1 MRTEFVNVVCDLY
14 CTRTETPPRY
24 RMYVN
29 DELFTERTWIW
40 DNVYLE
46 ENLQVQAPPGRY
58 TVALEIVQPTDATIV
73 MKNIRVDKGS
83 GRINKQGFLEVWH
96 EIP

>member
-1 MRTEFVNVVCDLY
+1 MQTEFVSVVCDLF
-14 CTRTETPPRY
+14 CDWTDSPPRY

-40 DNVYLE
+40 QGAYLE

-58 TVALEIVQPTDATIV
+58 SITLEVVQPTNATIT
-73 MKNIRVDKGS
+73 MKNAKVDKGS